1 MTRRI
6 LAAAFAVGLISSAAI
21 AADLSLLKVF
31 PNPAR
36 VNRGDRTMRFD
47 NIGGGE
53 LKIYNAA
60 GRLVLEKNLDA
71 SVTTFLWDLKNND
84 GSEVS
89 SGIYV
94 YFLKSGGDERTGKVG
109 IIR

>member
-1 MTRRI
+1 MIRRI
-6 LAAAFAVGLISSAAI
+6 LAAALAVGLMSSAAM

-36 VNRGDRTMRFD
+36 VNRGDHQINFA
-47 NIGGGE
+47 NIAGGD

-60 GRLVLEKNLDA
+60 GRLVLDKSIDA
-71 SVTTFLWDLKNND
+71 SVTNFPWDLKNND
-84 GSEVS
+84 GFDCS